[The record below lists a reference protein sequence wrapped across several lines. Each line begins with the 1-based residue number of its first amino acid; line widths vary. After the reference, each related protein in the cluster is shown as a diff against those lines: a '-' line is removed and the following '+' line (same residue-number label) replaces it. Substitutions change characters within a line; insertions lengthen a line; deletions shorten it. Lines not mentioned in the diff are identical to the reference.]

1 MLMTQLET
9 QGMSSHQLRMQA
21 VEVMSTLTDEQLLVV
36 IAYSRMLL
44 GEMAARHKAHALE
57 SLVEEPF

>member
-9 QGMSSHQLRMQA
+9 QGMNSHQLRMQA

-36 IAYSRMLL
+36 IAYARMLL
-44 GEMAARHKAHALE
+44 GDLERHKGHALE
-57 SLVEEPF
+57 HLLEDRF